1 MSAITRRIAEAIDT
15 GRAKNYSDL
24 AHQLGVTP
32 AAITE
37 WRKERS
43 APNEDQAAALAALLG
58 KPEVMAECMAARTRR
73 PETRAMWERAAKTLS
88 MATALS
94 MVAVVLLLLTG
105 AGNSAYASSGCNEP
119 RAITQIM
126 VFLRIIPLTSATSYE
141 GSSEMRL
148 HRQTRPNDDTKPS
161 CSTAAVYNAPRFGT
175 PRMRGWR
182 NW

>member
-1 MSAITRRIAEAIDT
+1 MSAITRRIEEAIET

-24 AHQLGVTP
+24 AHHLGVTP

-43 APNEDQAAALAALLG
+43 APNEDQAAALASLLG

-94 MVAVVLLLLTG
+94 RVAGVLVLLTTP
-105 AGNSAYASSGCNEP
+105 GNNANASMTYKGSIDSNTNYRDFIQHIA
-119 RAITQIM
+119 RAIHSAGKVLSRTLGSWRMLIM
-126 VFLRIIPLTSATSYE
+126 A
-141 GSSEMRL
+141 
-148 HRQTRPNDDTKPS
+148 
-161 CSTAAVYNAPRFGT
+161 
-175 PRMRGWR
+175 
-182 NW
+182 

>member
-1 MSAITRRIAEAIDT
+1 MSAITRRIEEAIET

-24 AHQLGVTP
+24 AHHLGVTP

-43 APNEDQAAALAALLG
+43 APNEDQAAALASLLG

-94 MVAVVLLLLTG
+94 MVASVVLFTAPTTAEAAPLLH
-105 AGNSAYASSGCNEP
+105 SAIGTLCVMFSW
-119 RAITQIM
+119 I
-126 VFLRIIPLTSATSYE
+126 
-141 GSSEMRL
+141 
-148 HRQTRPNDDTKPS
+148 
-161 CSTAAVYNAPRFGT
+161 AAVKVT
-175 PRMRGWR
+175 RGR
-182 NW
+182 ALRV